1 MGQHPTLDHLKECM
15 PVFNKKHEWPPQNP
29 DCNPMDYAIWDFFMA
44 DVYRDRAEMPTE
56 QELKDAIVR
65 SWQRIT
71 LEQIRS
77 SSLHERSAFRL
88 FSVKYFT
95 TCNFLTVILKDFS
108 FL

>member
-15 PVFNKKHEWPPQNP
+15 PVFNTKHEWPPQNP

-71 LEQIRS
+71 L
-77 SSLHERSAFRL
+77 
-88 FSVKYFT
+88 
-95 TCNFLTVILKDFS
+95 
-108 FL
+108 